1 MTFWERLESAL
12 NDNNCTMADLGR
24 KIQLSPTVIFSWKT
38 RGSIPRADI
47 ACKTAKALNTTVEY
61 LIEGTETEIIDGKTK
76 NTFLVPVLNQ
86 ELSAG
91 KGDILPEEDFIQA
104 LVKLP
109 AFLREYGENLA
120 GLYVHGD
127 SMEPTLKNGDLVIC
141 NSLGWDNEEGLY
153 AVRFNGNGYIKRIQV
168 GAGKII
174 ISSDNPKYKP
184 IEEPIESDNFEV
196 IGKVLLILSKST

>member
-1 MTFWERLESAL
+1 MMFWDRFEKAL
-12 NDNNCTMADLGR
+12 KDNNITASELSRNLG
-24 KIQLSPTVIFSWKT
+24 LASSVIYAWKM
-38 RGSIPRADI
+38 RNSVPRADI
-47 ACKTAKALNTTVEY
+47 AVQVAKELNTTVEY
-61 LIEGTETEIIDGKTK
+61 LIDGTETEIIDGKTK

-153 AVRFNGNGYIKRIQV
+153 AVRFNGNGYVKRIQV

-184 IEEPIESDNFEV
+184 IEEPIESENFEV

>member
-12 NDNNCTMADLGR
+12 SENDCTMADLGR
-24 KIQLSPTVIFSWKT
+24 KIQIAPTVIFSWKT

-47 ACKTAKALNTTVEY
+47 ACKAAKALNTTVEY
-61 LIEGTETEIIDGKTK
+61 LINGTETEII
-76 NTFLVPVLNQ
+76 NNRSRSTFVVPVLNQ

-91 KGDILPEEDFIQA
+91 KGDLLPEDDF
-104 LVKLP
+104 VKGLIELP
-109 AFLREYGENLA
+109 SFLREYGKNIA

-127 SMEPTLKNGDLVIC
+127 SMSPTLENGDLVIC

-153 AVRFNGNGYIKRIQV
+153 AIRFNGNGYVKRIQV

-174 ISSDNPKYKP
+174 ITSDNSKYKP
-184 IEEPIESDNFEV
+184 IEES
-196 IGKVLLILSKST
+196 

>member
-1 MTFWERLESAL
+1 MSFWTRLEDAL
-12 NDNNCTMADLGR
+12 KEKEITPTELSRILGVTPSVVNAW
-24 KIQLSPTVIFSWKT
+24 KI
-38 RGSIPRADI
+38 RDSIPRADI
-47 ACKTAKALNTTVEY
+47 AVQVAKKLNTTVEY

>member
-12 NDNNCTMADLGR
+12 DENNCTMADLGR

-61 LIEGTETEIIDGKTK
+61 LINGTETEIIDNKCK
-76 NTFLVPVLNQ
+76 STFLVPVLNQ

-91 KGDILPEEDFIQA
+91 KGEILPEDDFVKA
-104 LVKLP
+104 LIELP
-109 AFLREYGENLA
+109 TFLREYGENLA

-141 NSLGWDNEEGLY
+141 NSLGWED
-153 AVRFNGNGYIKRIQV
+153 R
-168 GAGKII
+168 
-174 ISSDNPKYKP
+174 
-184 IEEPIESDNFEV
+184 
-196 IGKVLLILSKST
+196 KSVV

>member
-12 NDNNCTMADLGR
+12 DKNNYTMADLGR
-24 KIQLSPTVIFSWKT
+24 KIDLSPTVIFSWKN

-61 LIEGTETEIIDGKTK
+61 LINGTEIQLIDNKCK
-76 NTFLVPVLNQ
+76 STFLVPVLNQ

-91 KGDILPEEDFIQA
+91 KGDILPEEDFVQA

-127 SMEPTLKNGDLVIC
+127 SMEPTLKNGDLIIC

-153 AVRFNGNGYIKRIQV
+153 AIRFNGKGYVKRIQV

-174 ISSDNPKYKP
+174 ICSDNPKYKP
-184 IEEPIESDNFEV
+184 IEEPVESENFEV
-196 IGKVLLILSKST
+196 IGKVLLILSKSA

>member
-1 MTFWERLESAL
+1 MTFWNRLEQAL
-12 NDNNCTMADLGR
+12 KDNNITASELSRTLGVA
-24 KIQLSPTVIFSWKT
+24 SSVVNSWKI

-47 ACKTAKALNTTVEY
+47 ACDTARALNTTVEY
-61 LIEGTETEIIDGKTK
+61 LINGTETTMIDNSCR

-91 KGDILPEEDFIQA
+91 KGEILPDDDFVQA
-104 LVKLP
+104 LIELP
-109 AFLREYGENLA
+109 SFLREYGENIA

-153 AVRFNGNGYIKRIQV
+153 AVRFNGNGYVKRIQV

-174 ISSDNPKYKP
+174 ITSDNPKYKP
-184 IEEPIESDNFEV
+184 IEEPMESENFEV
-196 IGKVLLILSKST
+196 IGKVLLILSKAA